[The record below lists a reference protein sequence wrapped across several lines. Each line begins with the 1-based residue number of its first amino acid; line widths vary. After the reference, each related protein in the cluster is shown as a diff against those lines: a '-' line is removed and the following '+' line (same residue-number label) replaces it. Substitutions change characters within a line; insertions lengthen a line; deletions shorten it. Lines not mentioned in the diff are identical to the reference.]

1 MGLSRSVTG
10 AAIAVACIALAGCG
24 SGQAGLP
31 VSAETIDGKEIPLDA
46 KTVAE
51 PGELADS
58 EPLGR
63 PYSITALEPAG
74 TFRLSFAIPN
84 GADGDR
90 FVGASSENGEAWEL
104 YGGTDDGGSFVVETN
119 HLSVWQLRELNCP
132 KRLVEGDVD
141 VSVSS
146 DSSFIYACP
155 GSSGGRPTL
164 RVYNRTAAGMR
175 FELSRGASVAKATSP
190 TLGELV
196 GDLSNRVQLGRQWRL
211 LPGDGMVE
219 FELPTPV
226 PSRLSFEIAPEAT
239 VFDAALGALGAP
251 SAAVVQ
257 CLYGAANA
265 SGDKQV
271 DGKGGLA
278 NKVKKILLDCAG
290 LSGDPL
296 KTVAR
301 LLNTTALG
309 NKAKD
314 TVLHAFQTAE
324 VQLSERQAARLP
336 EPRPANSEN
345 IAAYELT
352 PDSFGPIEV
361 GMTLGEI
368 KAATGVQF
376 RLGPQAYDCRKL
388 LPPSP
393 IPGLY
398 MRTVHGVFSD
408 LHISGGRSGIS
419 TSRGIKIGDPQAA
432 LNRAYGNK
440 LRSVFRY
447 GATEIFNVAGI
458 SGSAL
463 QFYVEYGRV
472 RFISFGDPD
481 HFYYPSGFECA

>member
-1 MGLSRSVTG
+1 MAAEG
-10 AAIAVACIALAGCG
+10 ATAVAIAVACIALAACG
-24 SGQAGLP
+24 SGQAGPP
-31 VSAETIDGKEIPLDA
+31 VSAETINGKEIPLDA
-46 KTVAE
+46 EAVAE
-51 PGELADS
+51 PSELADS
-58 EPLGR
+58 EPLDR
-63 PYSITALEPAG
+63 AYSISALEPAG
-74 TFRLSFAIPN
+74 TFRLSFAIPD

-90 FVGASSENGEAWEL
+90 FVVASSENGEDWEL

-119 HLSVWQLRELNCP
+119 HLSVWQLRQLNCP
-132 KRLVEGDVD
+132 KRLVDGDVD
-141 VSVSS
+141 FSVSF
-146 DSSFIYACP
+146 DSSLIYACP

-164 RVYNRTAAGMR
+164 RVYNRSAAGMR
-175 FELSRGASVAKATSP
+175 FELPRGASVAKATSP

-196 GDLSNRVQLGRQWRL
+196 GDLSNQVQLGEQWHL

-219 FELPTPV
+219 IELPTPN
-226 PSRLSFEIAPEAT
+226 PARLSFEIAPEAA
-239 VFDAALGALGAP
+239 VFDAALGVLDAP

-257 CLYGAANA
+257 CLYGAASA
-265 SGDKQV
+265 FGDKQV

-278 NKVKKILLDCAG
+278 SMVKKVLLDCAG
-290 LSGDPL
+290 LSRDPL

-301 LLNTTALG
+301 LLNTAALG

-314 TVLHAFQTAE
+314 TVLHSFQTA
-324 VQLSERQAARLP
+324 VVRLSERQAARLP
-336 EPRPANSEN
+336 EPRPANPEN

-361 GMTLGEI
+361 GMRLGEI
-368 KAATGVQF
+368 KVATGVQF
-376 RLGPQAYDCRKL
+376 RLGPQIYECRRL

-393 IPGLY
+393 IPGLF

-408 LHISGGRSGIS
+408 LDISGGRSGIS
-419 TSRGIKIGDPQAA
+419 TSRGIKIGDPEAA
-432 LNRAYGNK
+432 LDRAYGNK

-463 QFYVEYGRV
+463 QFSVESGRV